1 MCRCMSKIKDIL
13 KGKDVG
19 SIGIGAMIVFIA
31 MVLVAG
37 IAASVLIQ
45 TSTRLEAQAM
55 ASGSETVE
63 EVASGIAIFDIVGS
77 IVTANEDIRYLA
89 ITVRARAGSPNID
102 LNHTAI
108 LISDETDKCL
118 LRYDYADEGH
128 FEDEVNG
135 DLFATDTWDDLT
147 DEEFGILVIED
158 ADDSLSQF
166 APVINKGDKV
176 VLSIQC
182 GDATGA
188 FAAYVP
194 ERTDIFGK
202 IVPEVGFPGMI
213 TFTTPAA
220 YNEIIMDLQ

>member
-1 MCRCMSKIKDIL
+1 MGRIKKKL
-13 KGKDVG
+13 KEENIG

-55 ASGSETVE
+55 ASGQETIE
-63 EVASGIAIFDIVGS
+63 EVASGIAIFDIAGS
-77 IVTANEDIRYLA
+77 IVTPGEDIRYLA

-102 LNHTAI
+102 LNHTVI

-118 LRYDYADEGH
+118 LSYDYADENH
-128 FEDEVNG
+128 FEDNVNG

-158 ADDSLSQF
+158 ADDSLSQY
-166 APVINKGDKV
+166 APVINRGDKV
-176 VLSIQC
+176 VLSVQC
-182 GDATGA
+182 DDATGA
-188 FAAYVP
+188 FAANVP
-194 ERTDIFGK
+194 ERTDMFGK
-202 IVPEVGFPGMI
+202 IIPEVGFPGII

-220 YNEIIMDLQ
+220 YNEIILDLQ